1 MYIQIRKVIIR
12 KLLRE
17 SLGKTLNW
25 CTNLF
30 IDAIAIS
37 PLVFNHCIWRSV
49 LNSLGYINNLAMLIP
64 LHMEKSFCFKH
75 SFPFKVNFAFTKITY
90 ICFKNRFYLIV
101 YHYVVPT
108 LFIFNL
114 WCYRW
119 QGYQH
124 YTLHDTWRKGGGHFI
139 FTMLTSFSR
148 KALHRD

>member
-37 PLVFNHCIWRSV
+37 PSVFNHCIWRAV

-64 LHMEKSFCFKH
+64 LHMEKVFALNILFH
-75 SFPFKVNFAFTKITY
+75 SKSISLLLKLLIFVLKTVFIGLCIIMSYRHYIFFISGAKDDKGIKI
-90 ICFKNRFYLIV
+90 I
-101 YHYVVPT
+101 
-108 LFIFNL
+108 
-114 WCYRW
+114 
-119 QGYQH
+119 H
-124 YTLHDTWRKGGGHFI
+124 YTILDE
-139 FTMLTSFSR
+139 
-148 KALHRD
+148 KAGVILFLLC

>member
-37 PLVFNHCIWRSV
+37 PSVFNHGIRRAV

-64 LHMEKSFCFKH
+64 HHMEKSFCFKH

-101 YHYVVPT
+101 YRHY
-108 LFIFNL
+108 IFLISGAKDDKGINII
-114 WCYRW
+114 
-119 QGYQH
+119 H
-124 YTLHDTWRKGGGHFI
+124 YTILDE
-139 FTMLTSFSR
+139 
-148 KALHRD
+148 KAGAILFLLC